1 MKEFEEHKEFR
12 NPPSELFRDIAC
24 NVVDFY
30 NLTQECC
37 GSDRRMEYPKMNKRI
52 SNCCGAPVDYDSD
65 ICSNPLCGEHCDLLC
80 PDCNGEGTIDVL
92 DDSKSVEIR
101 IDPPIKTITC
111 KLCDGEGEI
120 EA

>member
-37 GSDRRMEYPKMNKRI
+37 GSDRRMEYPKTLKENKMNED
-52 SNCCGAPVDYDSD
+52 VDYDERKST
-65 ICSNPLCGEHCDLLC
+65 LKQYDLKDL
-80 PDCNGEGTIDVL
+80 DEIIDQNIDDFEAKKLKEIYIDFIL
-92 DDSKSVEIR
+92 DYDLDLRNEQ
-101 IDPPIKTITC
+101 
-111 KLCDGEGEI
+111 
-120 EA
+120 

>member
-1 MKEFEEHKEFR
+1 MKEFTEAHNFK

-37 GSDRRMEYPKMNKRI
+37 GSDKRMEYPKM
-52 SNCCGAPVDYDSD
+52 SDVTCEMCGSEIDTDTNVCPECKETV
-65 ICSNPLCGEHCDLLC
+65 NGVKVCDE
-80 PDCNGEGTIDVL
+80 CNGQGHIDVL
-92 DDSKSVEIR
+92 KAYQGDAISPRYESIVCEN
-101 IDPPIKTITC
+101 C
-111 KLCDGEGEI
+111 KGEGMV

>member
-37 GSDRRMEYPKMNKRI
+37 GSDRRMEYPKTLKENKMNED
-52 SNCCGAPVDYDSD
+52 VDYDERKSTLKQY
-65 ICSNPLCGEHCDLLC
+65 NLKDL
-80 PDCNGEGTIDVL
+80 DEIIDQNIDDFEAKKLKEIYIDFIL
-92 DDSKSVEIR
+92 DYDLDLRNEQ
-101 IDPPIKTITC
+101 
-111 KLCDGEGEI
+111 
-120 EA
+120 